1 MLSVTSSFSAKPSGS
16 AALQLLQSVTINP
29 NGGPNGGDDTISA
42 RLWLTT
48 SPTSNAA
55 IDTLIRIILDAQG
68 NAEVEIEAEGG
79 TATATAKTAGGDDNI
94 AIKAGG
100 VLGVSSGSGNDVINI
115 IASGIRAAKDSD
127 LPTVFSVDSGS
138 GNDRIDIDAG
148 GDVVNIDGGE
158 GNDAITIT
166 RSSGSYSRFYG
177 IGNVDGG
184 AGDDTM
190 RLISDTSIS
199 GVDGGTGNDELD
211 IKSEDGVWGANG
223 GDGNDAIS
231 VDAKRAWGISGG
243 AGDDTL
249 VINADSAEAA
259 GGDGN
264 DILQI
269 NARGIFSAEGGD
281 GNDTLIIDAFNAY
294 NINGGHG
301 DDIIVVNAENK
312 IDGVSGGRGN
322 DHITLTSAADTA
334 AVFNYAKGDGSD
346 VIVANSSLEI
356 RGFSQDGTQQLDMRD
371 ASISFDGDTLTIG
384 FAGTRDTITVK
395 LGGRMA
401 EGGDI
406 HLVYEKFSKSLVI
419 ADDRMMEEM
428 ARRQAQLP
436 KPQGPAVLTLAR

>member
-1 MLSVTSSFSAKPSGS
+1 MLSVTSSFSARPSGS

-29 NGGPNGGDDTISA
+29 NGGPNGGGDTISA

-79 TATATAKTAGGDDNI
+79 MATAKTAGGDDNI

-100 VLGVSSGSGNDVINI
+100 VLGVSSGGGNDVINI
-115 IASGIRAAKDSD
+115 IASAIRSEKDSG
-127 LPTVFSVDSGS
+127 LPVVGSIDGGS
-138 GNDRIDIDAG
+138 GDDRIDITAG
-148 GDVVNIDGGE
+148 GDVWSIDGGE
-158 GNDAITIT
+158 GNDAITIANT
-166 RSSGSYSRFYG
+166 SRSYSNFHG
-177 IGNVDGG
+177 ISNLDAG
-184 AGDDTM
+184 AGDDTV
-190 RLISDTSIS
+190 RLTSTTTI
-199 GVDGGTGNDELD
+199 VAVEGGTGNDELD
-211 IKSEDGVWGANG
+211 IKSENMVWDVNG
-223 GDGNDAIS
+223 GDGDDAIS
-231 VDAKRAWGISGG
+231 VDTKQARGISGG

-356 RGFSQDGTQQLDMRD
+356 RGFSSDGTQQLDMRD

>member
-1 MLSVTSSFSAKPSGS
+1 MLSVTSSFSARPSGS

-79 TATATAKTAGGDDNI
+79 MAAAKTAGGDDKI
-94 AIKAGG
+94 SITAGG
-100 VLGVSSGSGNDVINI
+100 VFGVSSGAGNDAINI
-115 IASGIRAAKDSD
+115 AASGIRAKKDSD
-127 LPTVFSVDSGS
+127 LPAVFNVDGGS
-138 GNDRIDIDAG
+138 GEDQINITAG
-148 GDVVNIDGGE
+148 GDVWGVYGGEGSDAITVAGLSRTYSFIDGIDIVDGGE
-158 GNDAITIT
+158 GNDTI
-166 RSSGSYSRFYG
+166 RLASA
-177 IGNVDGG
+177 GNIDRIYGG
-184 AGDDTM
+184 AGNDVID
-190 RLISDTSIS
+190 LKS
-199 GVDGGTGNDELD
+199 GET
-211 IKSEDGVWGANG
+211 VWRTDG
-223 GDGNDAIS
+223 GDGDDTIS
-231 VDAKRAWGISGG
+231 VEAKQVYGISGG
-243 AGDDTL
+243 AGNDTV
-249 VINADSAEAA
+249 VINADHAEAK
-259 GGDGN
+259 GGDG
-264 DILQI
+264 DDRLQI
-269 NARGIFSAEGGD
+269 SARSVLRVEGGD
-281 GNDTLIIDAFNAY
+281 GNDNLIINAV
-294 NINGGHG
+294 NANGVDGGHG
-301 DDIIVVNAENK
+301 DDIIVVNAEK
-312 IDGVSGGRGN
+312 GISVSGGRGN

-334 AVFNYAKGDGSD
+334 AVFNYAKGDGND
-346 VIVANSSLEI
+346 VIVANSPLEI
-356 RGFSQDGTQQLDMRD
+356 RSFSSDGTQQLDMRD

>member
-1 MLSVTSSFSAKPSGS
+1 MLSVTSSFSARPSGS

-79 TATATAKTAGGDDNI
+79 MATAKTAGGDDKI
-94 AIKAGG
+94 TVEAGG
-100 VLGVSSGSGNDVINI
+100 VLGVSSGGGNDIINI
-115 IASGIRAAKDSD
+115 SASAIRSEKDSG
-127 LPTVFSVDSGS
+127 LPVVGSVDGGS
-138 GNDRIDIDAG
+138 GDDRIDITAG
-148 GDVVNIDGGE
+148 GDVWSIDGGE
-158 GNDAITIT
+158 GDDAITIANT
-166 RSSGSYSRFYG
+166 SRSYSNFYG
-177 IGNVDGG
+177 ISNVDAG
-184 AGDDTM
+184 AGDDTV
-190 RLISDTSIS
+190 RLTSTTTI
-199 GVDGGTGNDELD
+199 VAVEGGTGNDEL
-211 IKSEDGVWGANG
+211 KLTSEEMVWDVNG
-223 GDGNDAIS
+223 GDGDDAIS
-231 VDAKRAWGISGG
+231 VDTKQARGISGG

-249 VINADSAEAA
+249 VVNADSAEAA

-264 DILQI
+264 DTLQI
-269 NARGIFSAEGGD
+269 NARGIFGAEGGD

-294 NINGGHG
+294 NINGGYG

-322 DHITLTSAADTA
+322 DHITLTSNADTA
-334 AVFNYAKGDGSD
+334 AVFNYAKGDGND
-346 VIVANSSLEI
+346 VIVANSPLEI
-356 RGFSQDGTQQLDMRD
+356 RSFSSDGTQQLDMRD